1 MNQQAVSNITLFD
14 LLARSWQ
21 RPAPVRHICFNGD
34 GSLLAVVC
42 EDGSVAFARMADNEP
57 PESRIA
63 VDRGQTTI
71 MPRQGKAAPLIVTR
85 VKGTGSACACG
96 DGGFLAGGTKGDL
109 VRLSRTGEIAETVF
123 SAAEPVRA
131 FDYCRAT
138 GATAIAAGNV
148 LHVRPAGSAPVL
160 QCDLG
165 GRTPERIAFSED
177 GTMLAVA
184 GSESLILYRI
194 ADGSRPF
201 LEIPL
206 PSRSLS
212 LTWSGDSRWLALGV
226 EGEGLCLVDAGSG
239 RRALLGDFPGQVR
252 AVSWSTHAGA
262 LVASGAYRIAGW
274 SMDNPP
280 FSDSA
285 AGALTT
291 GRTGLVLVEAVA
303 AQPNGRLVAAGYAN
317 GQVVV
322 APLGGREELVV
333 RAAGGPVTALQWT
346 SDGRH
351 LAMGDALGTI
361 AIITFPPQLF
371 K

>member
-1 MNQQAVSNITLFD
+1 MNQQAASNITLFD

-21 RPAPVRHICFNGD
+21 RPAPVRHICFNDD
-34 GSLLAVVC
+34 GTLLAVVC

-57 PESRIA
+57 PESRIV

-71 MPRQGKAAPLIVTR
+71 TPRQGKAAPLIVTR
-85 VKGTGSACACG
+85 VKGAGSACACD
-96 DGGFLAGGTKGDL
+96 DGCFLAAGTKGDL
-109 VRLSRTGEIAETVF
+109 VRLSRAGEMAQTVF
-123 SAAEPVRA
+123 SGAEPVRA
-131 FDYCRAT
+131 FDYCRTT
-138 GATAIAAGNV
+138 GSTAIAAGNM
-148 LHVRPAGSAPVL
+148 LHVHSAVSAFAL
-160 QCDLG
+160 QRDLG
-165 GRTPERIAFSED
+165 DGAAERIAFSED

-184 GSESLILYRI
+184 GSASLTLHRI
-194 ADGSRPF
+194 ADGLPPF

-206 PSRSLS
+206 SSRPLS
-212 LTWSGDSRWLALGV
+212 LTWSGDGRWLALGI
-226 EGEGLCLVDAGSG
+226 EGAGLCLVDVGSG
-239 RRALLGDFPGQVR
+239 RQVLLADFPGEVR
-252 AVSWSTHAGA
+252 AAAWSAQANA
-262 LVASGAYRIAGW
+262 LVAAGAYRIAGW

-291 GRTGLVLVEAVA
+291 GRKGLVLVETVA

-322 APLGGREELVV
+322 APLGAREELVV
-333 RAAGGPVTALQWT
+333 RATGGPVTTLQWT
-346 SDGRH
+346 ADGRH

-361 AIITFPPQLF
+361 AIVTFPAQLF